1 MSSDATEFAELI
13 LRPLAYRDLETVI
26 ALFNNHSDD
35 HPGLESQAQFLQH
48 WYAPL
53 KLVSLLPHQFPHP
66 LRVYVA
72 EKDDRLL
79 GAIQV
84 SPFNQNRTTWQI
96 DQLVVQAGTS
106 EFGNQEIGTQLLRH
120 CFTKVWEA
128 RTWLLEVNI
137 HDSDGLGLYRHNG
150 FQPLAQLT
158 YWSLTPDQLEGLAAH
173 EPDLP
178 NLLPVTNADAP
189 LLCQLDTAAMPA
201 LVRQVF
207 DRHIGDFKTDLGQF
221 MVRGFK
227 QLWGTTQTHRGYVFE
242 PQRKAAIGYYALEL
256 DRHSNQAHT
265 AELTVHPAYT
275 WLYPELLSHISRLT
289 QALPISSLHLT
300 STDYQPEREAYFEQI
315 GASHISQT
323 VMMSRSVWHKV
334 REVRSRLPEGLALGE
349 VIQGLQQNRQPI
361 PGRMVHPNPLPP
373 SFPHQDDSPA

>member
-1 MSSDATEFAELI
+1 MAMAPENPEFAELT
-13 LRPLAYRDLETVI
+13 LRPLAYRDLETVT
-26 ALFNNHSDD
+26 ALFTQNHDLQ
-35 HPGLESQAQFLQH
+35 PGLDTQVQYLER

-53 KLVSLLPHQFPHP
+53 KLISLLPHQFPHP

-72 EKDDRLL
+72 EKGEIVL

-84 SPFNQNRTTWQI
+84 SPFNRNRTTWQV
-96 DQLVVQAGTS
+96 DQLVVNAAAT

-137 HDSDGLGLYRHNG
+137 HDSAGLGLYRHNG
-150 FQPLAQLT
+150 FQPLAKLT
-158 YWSLTPDQLEGLAAH
+158 YWTLTPDQLENLASH

-178 NLLPVTNADAP
+178 NLLPITNADAA

-207 DRHIGDFKTDLGQF
+207 DRHICDFKTGIGEFVL
-221 MVRGFK
+221 RGMK
-227 QLWGTTQTHRGYVFE
+227 QVWGASQTHQGYVFE
-242 PQRKAAIGYYALEL
+242 PQRKAAIGYYSLEL
-256 DRHSNQAHT
+256 DRHGNQAH
-265 AELTVHPAYT
+265 AAQLTVHPAYT
-275 WLYPELLSHISRLT
+275 WLYPELLSHIARLT

-300 STDYQPEREAYFEQI
+300 STDYQPEREAFFEQV
-315 GASHISQT
+315 GAQQIHQS

-334 REVRSRLPEGLALGE
+334 REVRPRLPEGLALGE
-349 VIQGLQQNRQPI
+349 VIQGLQQNRQPL
-361 PGRMVHPNPLPP
+361 PGRMAHPTPPL
-373 SFPHQDDSPA
+373 SHQDD